1 MERCVCLRGSR
12 KQREAGEKE
21 EEDKRLQRC
30 QCAALVGPKQ
40 EPQVARGCGLL
51 TELGDG
57 AWGGRAARGRGTGN
71 GLVCRSR
78 SSGAVGA
85 VDSEHALAWTG
96 RQMPPASLALS
107 PLSPYS
113 SVPEGQVPAH
123 GQSLNGRDRALPLW
137 ASCLL
142 PSPGAQVPASLYSA
156 LQRGQHGRLI
166 LGQRWGAVQSFQAP
180 FTHGQI
186 KEPDTATAQ
195 PSPGAPQPLG
205 VKGANYR

>member
-12 KQREAGEKE
+12 KQREAGRERGGRQETSEMPMCCPGWSKAGAPGGQ
-21 EEDKRLQRC
+21 RLWAPHR
-30 QCAALVGPKQ
+30 
-40 EPQVARGCGLL
+40 
-51 TELGDG
+51 
-57 AWGGRAARGRGTGN
+57 AWGWRLGRAASQREGHGEWSGLQIQEQRGR
-71 GLVCRSR
+71 
-78 SSGAVGA
+78 GA

-123 GQSLNGRDRALPLW
+123 GRSLNGHDRALPLW